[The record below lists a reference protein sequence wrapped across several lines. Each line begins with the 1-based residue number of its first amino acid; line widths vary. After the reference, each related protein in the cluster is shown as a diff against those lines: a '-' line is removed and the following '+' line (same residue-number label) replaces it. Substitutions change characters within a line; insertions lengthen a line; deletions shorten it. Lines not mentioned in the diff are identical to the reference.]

1 MSFELKK
8 ILSQKIHQNLK
19 QSSIFND
26 AKRIAFYYSIG
37 SEVMTKEM
45 VSESMKTKEVS
56 LPKIIDGQLKFK
68 KITDLKKLENGPYD
82 IMEPHDNCETVN
94 EHDLIIVP
102 SIAITR
108 LGDRLGYGHG
118 YYDRYLE
125 KTDSKTLTL
134 AFAQQII
141 KSIPTTE
148 NDIKIDWIV
157 TEDESFQ
164 TN

>member
-1 MSFELKK
+1 
-8 ILSQKIHQNLK
+8 
-19 QSSIFND
+19 
-26 AKRIAFYYSIG
+26 
-37 SEVMTKEM
+37 
-45 VSESMKTKEVS
+45 
-56 LPKIIDGQLKFK
+56 
-68 KITDLKKLENGPYD
+68 
-82 IMEPHDNCETVN
+82 MEPHDNCETVN
-94 EHDLIIVP
+94 EPDLIIVP

-125 KTDSKTLTL
+125 KTSSKTLTL
-134 AFAQQII
+134 TFAQQII